1 MSTTFDQKKNKSPI
15 KAYFSDLEES
25 KDIKPSKPFN
35 QKNINNYIKIN
46 CSIEYDKFSINFL
59 TNYGESFNVT
69 LKNEIIKI
77 YPITNGIIIKIK
89 DINSDFSFFKS
100 EIPENNEKVQ
110 YNFYYLTNH
119 PLSSLVLLNYPS
131 KHFDIIKSSINYPFL
146 IIRANN
152 EIRLCIIM
160 INKIFNLKNFKE
172 NIDKLLNAKNMN
184 LSINNINNLNINDN
198 FSSDY
203 TFKLID
209 LYSFNEFGK
218 NIIESIQKIK
228 FYKNALHKSYLY
240 IAIQLNDKL
249 LIYKIKFGKEYNL
262 KKVEYKEYNN
272 VIEFYL
278 INSLINCS
286 NELLFSFKKNK
297 IINNNRILYDYSYE
311 NNSFNYNNNEDE
323 YHLLFP
329 LKYLIKNNIYSP
341 NKTLVFLQ
349 KDNNTLYFIEDINI
363 IFSYRFPLDE
373 KITNFQIFPPNSY
386 HVFCKENNI
395 SGQINLYFTFNEK
408 NNILNILKYIKYEYD
423 EKISYELLSKLFSE
437 IYDKPKKNHL
447 EIFNSIVFSFF
458 TTIFGKNDLIYE
470 NFYKLGEKEK
480 IKKNYNFNETIIN
493 NMKKYTIKESI
504 SSFVSFLK
512 GLYENIKLYNFYD
525 ESISVKNIINL
536 LFNLLKISAD
546 ENLIIQYMIFFN
558 EYYNLSFL
566 NNLGIK
572 YSNNFTNITP
582 LISYL
587 DNLYL
592 ITNEKYIF
600 NHIYNIS
607 QILSDIKIQQNL
619 SNINI
624 NNTNRK
630 RTTLSYI
637 EDSFS
642 ENNSNNNQYIIFSK
656 YCTKNKHNKY
666 KNINNNKNNYNFL
679 LKLINYGYNNSTLK
693 TLHIKENITILNEI
707 SKAKYN
713 PYIYIQDL
721 PTNIKMQIL
730 SLIDR
735 KDLGKN
741 ILIHQNKKKS
751 QIENISSML
760 YHNFSSDYYR
770 EYYLTK
776 IKFNQDNRIEEVN
789 RILSPTRILK
799 IESSILK
806 NIEDFQTLE
815 QDKFILVYKNLV
827 KQYTSCIGNG
837 ALNLNTIK
845 TFPKETL
852 IITPL
857 NEQCLLTSE
866 ETTYKFNK
874 NSELLGDKDFT
885 NWAEFNNG
893 VAQSLKLSTENFNN
907 KSYIRNWILFNKPDK
922 ATYEHGGFLLGM
934 GLLKQLDSLY
944 ATDVYQYMKTAH
956 EGVTIGI
963 LLGKS
968 ASKLSSMEETLSRTL
983 CLHIS
988 FLIPTSLEI
997 SIPMNIQCSAV
1008 IGIGL
1013 LYLKSDNRLMTEMLI
1028 NQIGKISNNNDKGFD
1043 LKHLNSYNLSLG
1055 FAIGLINLG
1064 HGKLN
1069 SKHSINYEEKIF
1081 SMIYL
1086 NDNNFSLNSEKNSDG
1101 NASNQN
1107 NSSNNNPNNKLINI
1121 NQTTPAGFACLTL
1134 YYLQTK
1140 NSNILSK
1147 IKIPNNLYQLDS
1159 FKPFHLYLAILCKN
1173 LISWDNIT
1181 SSINWVK
1188 ENIPDFIQFLH
1199 ESSLADI
1206 SDDIT
1211 YNSKIN
1217 LIDFSQISTCY
1228 FYSLSAGL
1236 MSLGFKYCGTN
1247 NNDVCKIII
1256 YYIKNILL
1264 KAIVVNDIIIRE
1276 NVKYEECNKRAISK
1290 RNLDECLCISAYA
1303 LSLVM
1308 SGSGDLD
1315 CLKILKIIRKK
1326 VSDTSNNDF
1335 KNFYA
1340 GFITSINHAIGML
1353 FLGNGGLIFNRNIN
1367 SLAFLYISTFPVFNK
1382 TLNDND
1388 RYLQPLRHLYVLACE
1403 NKLFETRDVDT
1414 NNIIQTK
1421 VNVEYLNGSVI
1432 ELMTPINLDNFDFVK
1447 RIYMKNNE
1455 YYFNMEINREDIDFK
1470 YWNNKENLMKT
1481 KIGYIKRKELSNTNL
1496 KLIISQIDVNNP
1508 NLAISKISEALN
1520 ILKIS
1525 QNRLIFGNLA
1535 KICIEEIEYILN
1547 NLQQEN
1553 NFDFLF
1559 IKSVLLLLVDKY
1571 HTNENQNLFYIIN
1584 DKLLKVRNVIKNGK
1598 SDDFDTFDFFINITP
1613 LLINE
1618 NENIINNKDNCDNEN
1633 IPLKVTFD
1641 TIKDFIIRG
1650 LNESYKNNLKNFII
1664 KYSEGNLGENLIDWD
1679 LMKYIHLFKISIKD
1693 FCNIVKFIILK
1704 IKEKNNI
1711 INDIMENKD
1720 FIDIINEDNLNFII
1734 YIEKIIK
1741 DMK

>member
-1 MSTTFDQKKNKSPI
+1 MAKIHIS
-15 KAYFSDLEES
+15 
-25 KDIKPSKPFN
+25 
-35 QKNINNYIKIN
+35 NN
-46 CSIEYDKFSINFL
+46 
-59 TNYGESFNVT
+59 
-69 LKNEIIKI
+69 
-77 YPITNGIIIKIK
+77 
-89 DINSDFSFFKS
+89 
-100 EIPENNEKVQ
+100 
-110 YNFYYLTNH
+110 
-119 PLSSLVLLNYPS
+119 
-131 KHFDIIKSSINYPFL
+131 
-146 IIRANN
+146 
-152 EIRLCIIM
+152 
-160 INKIFNLKNFKE
+160 
-172 NIDKLLNAKNMN
+172 NM
-184 LSINNINNLNINDN
+184 NNINLNDN

-209 LYSFNEFGK
+209 LYTFKEIHGNDIG
-218 NIIESIQKIK
+218 SISKIK
-228 FYKNALHKSYLY
+228 FYKNSSHKTYLY
-240 IAIQLNDKL
+240 TAIQFGEKL
-249 LIYKIKFGKEYNL
+249 FIYKIKFNNDYNL
-262 KKVEYKEYNN
+262 KSVDCNEYNS
-272 VIEFYL
+272 VIDFCL
-278 INSLINCS
+278 INSLLNDS
-286 NELLFSFKKNK
+286 NELLYSFKKNK
-297 IINNNRILYDYSYE
+297 NYNNINNSRMYDSNYDNTNTINYNHDSTEDYRILY
-311 NNSFNYNNNEDE
+311 
-323 YHLLFP
+323 P
-329 LKYLIKNNIYSP
+329 LKYLIKYNIYSP

-349 KDNNTLYFIEDINI
+349 KNNNTLYFIEDSYI
-363 IFSYRFPLDE
+363 IFSYKFDLDE
-373 KITNFQIFPPNSY
+373 KITRFKVNPPNSFHIY
-386 HVFCKENNI
+386 TEDKSVK
-395 SGQINLYFTFNEK
+395 GQINLYCCLNEK
-408 NNILNILKYIKYEYD
+408 NIILNILKYMKYEYN
-423 EKISYELLSKLFSE
+423 ENIYYELLSILFKK
-437 IYDKPKKNHL
+437 INDKPQKNHL
-447 EIFNSIVFSFF
+447 DFLNNIIFSLYSIVYE
-458 TTIFGKNDLIYE
+458 KNNIYYE
-470 NFYKLGEKEK
+470 NFFAPGNQRAQPENIFNLNI
-480 IKKNYNFNETIIN
+480 IKD
-493 NMKKYTIKESI
+493 MKKYSAQDAI
-504 SSFVSFLK
+504 SSFVCFLK

-525 ESISVKNIINL
+525 ESTSVKNIINL
-536 LFNLLKISAD
+536 LFNLLKINQD
-546 ENLIIQYMIFFN
+546 ETLTIQYMIFFN
-558 EYYNLSFL
+558 EYYNLQFL
-566 NNLGIK
+566 KNLGLK
-572 YSNNFTNITP
+572 YTNNFTNIQSLT
-582 LISYL
+582 SYL

-619 SNINI
+619 SSINLNI
-624 NNTNRK
+624 NNNNRN
-630 RTTLSYI
+630 RSTLSYMD
-637 EDSFS
+637 DSS
-642 ENNSNNNQYIIFSK
+642 IDNNNNNQYIIFSK
-656 YCTKNKHNKY
+656 YCTKNKYNKY
-666 KNINNNKNNYNFL
+666 KNINNNNKNNYNFL
-679 LKLINYGYNNSTLK
+679 LKLINYGYNNNTLK
-693 TLHIKENITILNEI
+693 TLHIKETIIILNEI
-707 SKAKYN
+707 SKAKFN
-713 PYIYIQDL
+713 PYTYIQDV
-721 PTNIKMQIL
+721 PTNLKMQIL

-741 ILIHQNKKKS
+741 LLIPQNKKQT

-799 IESSILK
+799 VESSILK
-806 NIEDFQTLE
+806 NIEDFQQLE
-815 QDKFILVYKNLV
+815 QDKFVLVYKNLV

-874 NSELLGDKDFT
+874 GSELLGDKDFT
-885 NWAEFNNG
+885 DWAEFHNG
-893 VAQSLKLSTENFNN
+893 VAQSLKLSTENFKN

-922 ATYEHGGFLLGM
+922 ASYEHGGFLLGM

-944 ATDVYQYMKTAH
+944 ATDVYQYMKPTH

-1064 HGKLN
+1064 HGKLS
-1069 SKHSINYEEKIF
+1069 SKHDINYEEKIF

-1086 NDNNFSLNSEKNSDG
+1086 NN
-1101 NASNQN
+1101 N
-1107 NSSNNNPNNKLINI
+1107 NSTGVNEKKKQDLNNANSNNNNPNNKLINI

-1188 ENIPDFIQFLH
+1188 ENIPNFIQFLH
-1199 ESSLADI
+1199 ESSLANI
-1206 SDDIT
+1206 SEDFA

-1256 YYIKNILL
+1256 YYIKNVLL
-1264 KAIVVNDIIIRE
+1264 KATVVNDIIIRE
-1276 NVKYEECNKRAISK
+1276 NVKYEENNKRAISK
-1290 RNLDECLCISAYA
+1290 KNLDECLCISSYA

-1326 VSDTSNNDF
+1326 VSDTSNDF
-1335 KNFYA
+1335 KNFYS
-1340 GFITSINHAIGML
+1340 GFINSINHAIGML

-1367 SLAFLYISTFPVFNK
+1367 SLAFLYISTFPIFNK

-1421 VNVEYLNGSVI
+1421 INVEYLNGRVI
-1432 ELMTPINLDNFDFVK
+1432 ELMTPINLENFDFVK

-1455 YYFNMEINREDIDFK
+1455 NYFNMEINREDIDFK

-1496 KLIISQIDVNNP
+1496 KLVISQIDVNNT
-1508 NLAISKISEALN
+1508 NLAISKITEALN
-1520 ILKIS
+1520 ILKFS
-1525 QNRLIFGNLA
+1525 GPKLNFGNLA

-1559 IKSVLLLLVDKY
+1559 IKAVLLLLADKY
-1571 HTNENQNLFYIIN
+1571 HTNENQNLFFIIN
-1584 DKLLKVRNVIKNGK
+1584 DKLLKVRNAIKNGK
-1598 SDDFDTFDFFINITP
+1598 SDDFETFDLFLNITP

-1618 NENIINNKDNCDNEN
+1618 NENNINMKDKENFDNEKEN

-1641 TIKDFIIRG
+1641 AIKDFIIRG
-1650 LNESYKNNLKNFII
+1650 LNESYKNNLKNFVVNYI
-1664 KYSEGNLGENLIDWD
+1664 EGKLGENLVDWN
-1679 LMKYIHLFKISIKD
+1679 LLKYIHLFKISIKD
-1693 FCNIVKFIILK
+1693 FCNVVKFIILK

-1711 INDIMENKD
+1711 INDILENKD
-1720 FIDIINEDNLNFII
+1720 FIDVVNEDNLNFII

-1741 DMK
+1741 EMI